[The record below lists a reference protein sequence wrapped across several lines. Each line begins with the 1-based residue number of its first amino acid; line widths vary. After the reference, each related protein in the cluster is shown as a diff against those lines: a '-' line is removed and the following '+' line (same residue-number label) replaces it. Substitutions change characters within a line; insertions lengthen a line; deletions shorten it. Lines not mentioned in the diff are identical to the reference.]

1 MESVQNMM
9 HGVGLGDNT
18 SFESETTEGSSQ
30 YRSVESTSDSE
41 AWMSGRMR
49 KSSSSVHHRVPSDST
64 DGELDYDGLSWRRSD
79 VVTDNFVSA
88 SASNLEA
95 LKSAYKAVSLHQIAI
110 DLTEEVSTATNL
122 NLQKIASELN
132 DGMSAAS
139 ESIRSSL
146 GSPPRSLR
154 KLKIPKS
161 SSERHSVDEEV
172 AIEVEY
178 LEDSDEEGDAHDD
191 DDDDDITPTGDHDS
205 ENEVVN
211 ATTRKEVDNRIFEN
225 GISSAGEPSQ
235 ESLLDTSD
243 QRRAYV

>member
-1 MESVQNMM
+1 MENVQNML
-9 HGVGLGDNT
+9 HGVVLGGNT

-30 YRSVESTSDSE
+30 FRSVESTSDSE

-49 KSSSSVHHRVPSDST
+49 KSNSSVHHRVPSDST

-79 VVTDNFVSA
+79 VVADNFVSA
-88 SASNLEA
+88 STSNLEA

-110 DLTEEVSTATNL
+110 DLTEEVSTATSL

-139 ESIRSSL
+139 ESLRSSF
-146 GSPPRSLR
+146 GSPPRSPR

-161 SSERHSVDEEV
+161 SSEKNCVDEEV

-178 LEDSDEEGDAHDD
+178 LEDTDGEGDLN
-191 DDDDDITPTGDHDS
+191 DDDIKSTGNLDS
-205 ENEVVN
+205 EIEAVI
-211 ATTRKEVDNRIFEN
+211 ASTRKEVGKGIFEN
-225 GISSAGEPSQ
+225 GISPAGEPSQ
-235 ESLLDTSD
+235 ESLPLDTSD
-243 QRRAYV
+243 RRTAYV